1 MGKGKKNKSYFHRIA
16 CTYFFNSLFYKKTK
30 NPLFL
35 WEVYRLCRTEKATIP
50 EWVYKYLD
58 DCAGKIL
65 TNNDPGDRA
74 ASLCHEALGL
84 KSSGPGTPW
93 KKGRDEMKKWD
104 AYALLKQEEES
115 FPEGSHTE
123 KLEAAIAKLME
134 KFGSDSEI
142 DMRTLNR
149 WELDMKQTFE
159 NKDEIDSIF
168 NEMRVLF
175 PID

>member
-1 MGKGKKNKSYFHRIA
+1 MGKDKKNKSYFHRIVR
-16 CTYFFNSLFYKKTK
+16 TYFFNRLFYKKTK

-35 WEVYRLCRTEKATIP
+35 WEVYRLCRTENAPIP
-50 EWVYKYLD
+50 EWIYKYLD

-65 TNNDPGDRA
+65 TNNDPGERA

-123 KLEAAIAKLME
+123 QLEAAIAKLME

-142 DMRTLNR
+142 DMRTLSR
-149 WELDMKQTFE
+149 WELDMIKTFE
-159 NKDEIDSIF
+159 N
-168 NEMRVLF
+168 
-175 PID
+175 

>member
-1 MGKGKKNKSYFHRIA
+1 M
-16 CTYFFNSLFYKKTK
+16 
-30 NPLFL
+30 
-35 WEVYRLCRTEKATIP
+35 
-50 EWVYKYLD
+50 
-58 DCAGKIL
+58 
-65 TNNDPGDRA
+65 
-74 ASLCHEALGL
+74 CHEALGL

-123 KLEAAIAKLME
+123 QLEAAIAKLME

-142 DMRTLNR
+142 DMRTLSR
-149 WELDMKQTFE
+149 WELDMKKTFE
-159 NKDEIDSIF
+159 NKDENDSIF
-168 NEMRVLF
+168 NEMRVIF